1 MLGYI
6 LGWAWKLSG
15 GSYRDTLEPECVRA
29 EVLSVLPTDGSHKNL
44 CSIEKVF
51 ILEFFKDRDDK
62 AHELK
67 LAAMQTE
74 RELAMM
80 ERGFIAQARVEE
92 IRTDQVAMET
102 DAQRQNAALEHDKA
116 IMARASDWVVN
127 LNGIVRPAVT
137 FIFVLEL
144 VLINIGLTY
153 FLLKGGLGAMSVEE
167 FVAATNVIFS
177 EDEMALLSGIIA
189 FWFGSR
195 QWGKK

>member
-1 MLGYI
+1 MLS
-6 LGWAWKLSG
+6 LLSSLIG
-15 GSYRDTLEPECVRA
+15 FGMSG
-29 EVLSVLPTDGSHKNL
+29 LPK
-44 CSIEKVF
+44 

-67 LAAMQTE
+67 LAAMQME
-74 RELAMM
+74 RELTIL
-80 ERGFIAQARVEE
+80 ERGYIAQARVEE
-92 IRTDQVAMET
+92 IRTDQVTMET

-167 FVAATNVIFS
+167 FIAATDVIFS